1 MKIESTKGVDSDE
14 ILRGFASLLSQHQE
28 ASERRQAKSDA
39 KLDKLVETVT
49 TLTQS
54 HIETRKDREY
64 DIARMERL
72 DQNQKDQGEKMSE
85 MANQLILINERQ
97 SNTKTSF
104 DRITGISNSVILAA
118 ILAYM
123 GLK

>member
-1 MKIESTKGVDSDE
+1 MKTESTRSADTEE
-14 ILRGFASLLSQHQE
+14 ILSGFAALLTQHQE
-28 ASERRQAKSDA
+28 ASEKRQEKSDK

-49 TLTQS
+49 ELTQS

-72 DQNQKDQGEKMSE
+72 DQNQKEQGKELSG
-85 MANQLILINERQ
+85 MAGDLILIKERQ
-97 SNTKTSF
+97 ANTKTSF
-104 DRITGISNSVILAA
+104 DRITGISNSVILMA
-118 ILAYM
+118 ILAWL